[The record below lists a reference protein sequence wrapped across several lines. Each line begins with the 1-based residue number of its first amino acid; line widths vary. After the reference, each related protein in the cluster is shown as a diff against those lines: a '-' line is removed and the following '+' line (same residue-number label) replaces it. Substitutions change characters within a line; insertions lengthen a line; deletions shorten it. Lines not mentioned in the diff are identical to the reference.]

1 MAEYVLALDQGT
13 TSSRAILFDRAGAV
27 VGTAQHEFQQIFPAL
42 SGGGEAAQGWVEHDP
57 FEILTSQ
64 LSAAVEVL
72 GRAAVRPRDVAALGI
87 TNQRE
92 TAVVWERA
100 TGKPVYNAIVW
111 QDRRTAA
118 MCSSLVNEGAEEEV
132 RARSGLRLDPY
143 FSGTKVA
150 WILDNVSGARAKAER
165 GELLFG
171 TVDSWLVWNLT
182 SGTRHVTDRT
192 NASRTLLYNI
202 REDRWDEE
210 LLRLL
215 RVPRSMMP
223 EVVWSSEMLGP
234 VSTTLGLEGVEIAG
248 IAGDQ
253 QSALFGQMCVRP
265 GDAKNTYGTGCF
277 LLQHIGAEFRLSE
290 QRLLTTLACSLSRVP
305 EFALEGSVFIGGA
318 VVQWLRDGLR
328 LIAKSGDV
336 EALARTVPD
345 SGGVMFVP
353 AFTGLGAPHWDPYA
367 SGMLI
372 GIGRGTT
379 QGHIARAA
387 LESIALQV
395 TDVLRAMD
403 ADTPAPLK
411 ELRVDGGAAANDT
424 LMQFQADL
432 LGVPVRRPGCLETTA
447 MGAAYLAGLAVGFW
461 GGVEE
466 IRREQGAGTVF
477 EPGERAGMDVLYG
490 RWKEAVGRAKGW
502 NAPR

>member
-1 MAEYVLALDQGT
+1 MQQQYILALDQGT
-13 TSSRAILFDRAGAV
+13 TSSRAILFDQAGAV
-27 VGTAQHEFQQIFPAL
+27 VDVAQREFPQIFP
-42 SGGGEAAQGWVEHDP
+42 SGKPGWVEHDP
-57 FEILTSQ
+57 FDILTSQ

-72 GRAAVRPRDVAALGI
+72 GHAGVRPRSIAGLGI

-92 TAVVWERA
+92 TAIVWDRA

-111 QDRRTAA
+111 QDRRTAS
-118 MCSSLVNEGAEEEV
+118 MCADLAAGGAEDEV
-132 RARSGLRLDPY
+132 RRRTGLRLDPY

-150 WILDNVSGARAKAER
+150 WILDNVSGARERAER
-165 GELLFG
+165 GELAFG
-171 TVDSWLVWNLT
+171 TVDSWLLWNLT
-182 SGTRHVTDRT
+182 SGKRHITDRT

-202 REDRWDEE
+202 VEDRWDDEM
-210 LLRLL
+210 LRLL

-223 EVVWSSEMLGP
+223 EVVWSSESLGP
-234 VSTTLGLEGVEIAG
+234 VSTTLGLEGVEIGG

-253 QSALFGQMCVRP
+253 QSALFGQMCVEP

-277 LLQHIGAEFRLSE
+277 LLQHIGSEFRQSNN
-290 QRLLTTLACSLSRVP
+290 RLLTTLACSTDGRLAY
-305 EFALEGSVFIGGA
+305 ALEGSVFIGGA
-318 VVQWLRDGLR
+318 VVQWLRDGLGI
-328 LIAKSGDV
+328 LAKSSDV

-345 SGGVMFVP
+345 SGGALFVP

-367 SGMLI
+367 SGMMI

-395 TDVLRAMD
+395 TDLMRAMD
-403 ADTPAPLK
+403 ADTPAPLR
-411 ELRVDGGAAANDT
+411 ELRVDGGAAANDM

-432 LGVPVRRPGCLETTA
+432 LGVPVHRPACLETTA
-447 MGAAYLAGLAVGFW
+447 MGAAFLAGLATGFW
-461 GGVEE
+461 SGIQDIQQKQEG
-466 IRREQGAGTVF
+466 GTVF
-477 EPGERAGMDVLYG
+477 QPKAEYGALYA
-490 RWKEAVGRAKGW
+490 RWQEAVERAKGW